1 MSQDIYNRLILG
13 GLISTIG
20 DVFLKQWTLSNNN
33 TEYYLGFLCYNMG
46 YIC

>member
-33 TEYYLGFLCYNMG
+33 TEYYL
-46 YIC
+46 